1 MDERERVGRQVDA
14 CCCGNQ
20 LVILTGKCVCVCV
33 RGSECVTVHV
43 NNALLIHVFPLL
55 VREETSC
62 TCAHLMQFK
71 KEINYTSIV
80 SCFLL
85 EICILR
91 HFNLH
96 ITTPWLKKKKCLGIY
111 EFKLLSAFFY
121 LIFKWF

>member
-20 LVILTGKCVCVCV
+20 LVILTGKCFCERQCVIV
-33 RGSECVTVHV
+33 RV
-43 NNALLIHVFPLL
+43 NNAPLIHVFPLL

-62 TCAHLMQFK
+62 TCAHLRQFK
-71 KEINYTSIV
+71 KEINYTSIM

-96 ITTPWLKKKKCLGIY
+96 ITTWLKKSVIYDGIY
-111 EFKLLSAFFY
+111 EFKLLSTLFY
-121 LIFKWF
+121 LIFNRF